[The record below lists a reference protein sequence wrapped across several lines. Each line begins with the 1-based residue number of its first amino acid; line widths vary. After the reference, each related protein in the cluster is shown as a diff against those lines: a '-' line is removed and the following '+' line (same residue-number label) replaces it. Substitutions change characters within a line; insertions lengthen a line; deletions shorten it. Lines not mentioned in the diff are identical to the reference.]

1 MADQATIAPDF
12 RAQADR
18 RGAPVQSGQARVGR
32 FRPMIRPAA
41 STVTRSQVAARKDSA
56 CSSRNH
62 CRMPACPVSLAQ
74 ASPPSSSANTPRA

>member
-12 RAQADR
+12 RARQTAVARRFNPAR
-18 RGAPVQSGQARVGR
+18 RGSAVS
-32 FRPMIRPAA
+32 RPMIRPAA